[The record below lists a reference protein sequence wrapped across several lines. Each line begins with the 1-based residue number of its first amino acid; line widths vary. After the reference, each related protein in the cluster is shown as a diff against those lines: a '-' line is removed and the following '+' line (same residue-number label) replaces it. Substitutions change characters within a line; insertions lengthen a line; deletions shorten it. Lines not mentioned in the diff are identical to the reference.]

1 MTTTQEHPV
10 LVGLDRLEAVEPV
23 AATPL
28 TGGRQAVYARAAMVT
43 DLDAVRRR
51 RAAERALA
59 ESAGS
64 VMDQSVSG
72 APRRPAAGTA
82 EPEVLVADLLG
93 EDGLLSVPGVTRDD
107 VVSAATDLVAQLL
120 GVEDCWLQ
128 PPGVFADSLAQRLDR
143 DQSIRLCN
151 VGAHD
156 AGWGPLSSHA
166 TRGAAIGIAEV
177 WVDGERHLLVVWGRG
192 PRAWTPRDHR
202 LLATS
207 ADALATALERMAAAH
222 RSPAQRARAQFDEM
236 RRELLTTVNHELRT
250 PLSVIRGGVELLAEA
265 AEEHLSDPEQR
276 LLARVET
283 SVARLLD
290 IAQNASLMARGTPD
304 PLLADQASASVDE
317 VVADV
322 LSRAVPLHRSLGV
335 QQVPSQGTSVRIVVD
350 DLREILDRL
359 VDNAVT
365 FTPDGGT
372 VSVRVEQAED
382 GQVDIVVRD
391 TGVGIPED
399 EQHHVGE
406 PFFRS
411 RTSQQLEHQGAG
423 LSLAAAM
430 AMAASWQGSIV
441 LDSAPGGGTEARLR
455 LPSAAAGLQH
465 RTAL

>member
-10 LVGLDRLEAVEPV
+10 PG
-23 AATPL
+23 AARVDPL
-28 TGGRQAVYARAAMVT
+28 PTAPLAAGRPAVYARLAIVT

-51 RAAERALA
+51 RAAEKALA
-59 ESAGS
+59 ESSPAMTDS
-64 VMDQSVSG
+64 TLTDPLAG
-72 APRRPAAGTA
+72 APRRPAVDGSD
-82 EPEVLVADLLG
+82 PEVLVADLLG
-93 EDGLLSVPGVTRDD
+93 DDGLPSVPGVARED
-107 VVSAATDLVAQLL
+107 VVSAATDLIGQLM

-128 PPGVFADSLAQRLDR
+128 APGRFAESLAAQLDR
-143 DQSIRLCN
+143 GQGVRLSN
-151 VGAHD
+151 LSPKDGA
-156 AGWGPLSSHA
+156 WGPLGGGS
-166 TRGAAIGIAEV
+166 TRGAAVGLAEV
-177 WVDGERHLLVVWGRG
+177 VVAGERHLLVVWSRG

-202 LLATS
+202 LLVFS
-207 ADALATALERMAAAH
+207 ADTLAAALERMVAGQ

-265 AEEHLSDPEQR
+265 AEDHLSGPEQR

-304 PLLADQASASVDE
+304 PLLADLARADVDE
-317 VVADV
+317 VVTDV
-322 LSRAVPLHRSLGV
+322 LARAVPASRELGV
-335 QQVPSQGTSVRIVVD
+335 RQHTAPGTSARIASD

-365 FTPDGGT
+365 FTPDGGM
-372 VSVRVEQAED
+372 VSVSVAEVEGE
-382 GQVDIVVRD
+382 QVEIVVAD

-411 RTSQQLEHQGAG
+411 RTSSSLEHQGAG

-455 LPSAAAGLQH
+455 LPRGAACQD
-465 RTAL
+465 